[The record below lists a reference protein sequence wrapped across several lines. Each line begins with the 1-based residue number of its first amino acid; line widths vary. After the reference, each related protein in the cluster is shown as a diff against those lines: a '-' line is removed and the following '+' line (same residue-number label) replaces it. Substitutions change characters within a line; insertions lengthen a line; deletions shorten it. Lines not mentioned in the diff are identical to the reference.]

1 MVRLTT
7 WLSRVPVIKF
17 RKGGKPGGAP
27 VAAKGG
33 SCPVGAAPVC
43 HDDIYIFFRFNI
55 VKPIP
60 YVTSVFLFIGSSTCR
75 CDEHWGSYT

>member
-27 VAAKGG
+27 VAAKVG
-33 SCPVGAAPVC
+33 SCPIGVGAAPV
-43 HDDIYIFFRFNI
+43 
-55 VKPIP
+55 
-60 YVTSVFLFIGSSTCR
+60 
-75 CDEHWGSYT
+75 